1 MVLMPKRKTSGD
13 DNKLKQGRG
22 QGHGENYHP
31 FNTVRDANSSSRCHR
46 YKGHKSK
53 RLHHLQSDI
62 DRNYFFI
69 LEWSNTVLDIREQF
83 PLELT
88 ETLSIAD
95 RLKIKHPIDSMT
107 NMPGVMTTSFLID
120 VLSEGQSIQK
130 ARSLTSSRQLGSP
143 RLIALKEIERTY
155 WTERGVDWGIVT
167 ELDIPIVLTK
177 NISWIYKALKPES
190 VPSLTAGSLSQIETA
205 LFAEIKCNPGK
216 PLAHAALAVDGR
228 LGLEAGSSLFIVK
241 HLIAT
246 RQWKVDM
253 CKEISTAQPLIFIRE
268 SENQEETA

>member
-1 MVLMPKRKTSGD
+1 MPKTKTSSD
-13 DNKLKQGRG
+13 DNKLKNGRG
-22 QGHGENYHP
+22 QGHGENYRP
-31 FNTVRDANSSSRCHR
+31 FKTVRDAKSSDRCHR

-53 RLHHLQSDI
+53 RLHHLPKDI

-69 LEWSNTVLDIREQF
+69 LEWSYKVLDIREQF

-88 ETLSIAD
+88 ETISIAD
-95 RLKIKHPIDSMT
+95 RLEIKHPIDSKT
-107 NMPGVMTTSFLID
+107 NAPSVITTSFLID
-120 VLSEGQSIQK
+120 VLSEGQSILK

-143 RLIALKEIERTY
+143 QIIALKEIERTY

-167 ELDIPIVLTK
+167 ELEIPIALTK
-177 NISWIYKALKPES
+177 NISWIYNAINRES
-190 VPSLTAGSLSQIETA
+190 VPSLTAGILSQIETA
-205 LFAEIKCNPGK
+205 LYAEIKCNPRK

-228 LGLEAGSSLFIVK
+228 LGLEAGTSLFIVK

-246 RQWKVDM
+246 QQWKVDM
-253 CKEISTAQPLIFIRE
+253 CKEILTDQPLLFTRE